1 MLLLLLMLHALPQT
15 CQQTSM
21 QQFLLLLLRYL
32 LLHLQ
37 PQHMHLT
44 IAQLASIALPHGLP
58 YELPYELLQ
67 YLDVCH
73 GHVHFNVVMTRTT
86 FGMRL
91 FDTWP
96 FN

>member
-1 MLLLLLMLHALPQT
+1 MLHALPQT

-37 PQHMHLT
+37 LQQLHLT
-44 IAQLASIALPHGLP
+44 IAQLASIALS

-67 YLDVCH
+67 CIDVCH
-73 GHVHFNVVMTRTT
+73 GHAHFNVVMTSTT
-86 FGMRL
+86 FGMRS
-91 FDTWP
+91 FDAWP
-96 FN
+96 LD